1 MSDKLENKNIETVQS
16 SLEQITTHD
25 ELLQKLWNLK
35 LNQIIKKERWDMYEV
50 TTEIDDIYWKK
61 WDTFLVK
68 KELFD
73 QATKEKEQ
81 QLETQATVE
90 SVNADSEKLWETV
103 QTTIETKQQTQLL
116 QIESQQQQRLERAPF
131 TTIEW
136 YITALEELEN
146 DFKLKKKLVGR
157 NFWEKIGDPFKK
169 DDTKERMQKETN
181 EKINAWIKYLWD
193 LKKEKKDEEKA
204 TNKHNTKSL
213 KKGLT
218 EYTPKITQ
226 TDLDNFMDAFQQEG
240 LLEDDIKKFQAGK
253 LEPSAGFPLTSKKY
267 VKRNIKESR
276 KYYEM
281 KKDINKLKNNA
292 AVLTIFGNN
301 EAEAERYFDAVING
315 QMSPNMNQYNQQLAN
330 YFGQNIADY
339 PFAAN
344 AVLRT
349 NGYIPFGW
357 SSNSNYRNISPQMRK
372 TPSSYKNLDW
382 GETFKVW
389 GINGTIRKVF
399 DQFPNLSEKQ
409 KDTRSQ
415 LGSLAI
421 VGVGLYKGI
430 QWLFKSPEKGGMK
443 WWQKGLTL
451 AGITLG
457 TQVLLWEDPISLVN
471 KLMTGWLSFDDF
483 KKKFENST
491 TFFGWK
497 EAKEYQD
504 NYSLLQC
511 FGEMTPAE
519 LQNNMKIWEKSP
531 ADWKS
536 FYTPMLTTYGGYP
549 AFKALWPNYN
559 NKKMVS
565 WLNNIGIGFPT
576 SQEMESIKIK
586 DIKDKMSKNQEFLNT
601 YITKTGQKVDSKK
614 QEEINTYLSHKD
626 LSDTKVLE
634 DMQKEGLFIANTN
647 AAYTEREQ
655 DLKYLST
662 MEHNIKTQ
670 LTSLSEKEKEELYLW
685 AKLFYNERTIENK
698 PKFEFSQEGEKIF
711 MTSHVTEDGRK
722 QKIEINIKDRS
733 ISRLAKDWVP
743 LEFPNMR
750 EMIRVAYLSNGLLN
764 ITKDFSTHNPNPF
777 EFRSILSSLQLKSN
791 IPTSWSGIYFDGKTW
806 DEWGLDTQLVSYW
819 SFFGRFGKMDNVS
832 EVIHKHPEV
841 YSNYL
846 NILWKEK
853 VWLSSSSSQ
862 ETESTTSFENI
873 VDNANTKAQVEKLS
887 ITDSEKVEIQT
898 TLNTLRQDTTAI
910 DQQRGA
916 LSISSTS
923 FSSLGETTPISLEKK
938 TIDGLNNNQIEISFK
953 NYAELIEA
961 AHIINR
967 IKQETKN
974 KIPYNKTDKWKV
986 PFCVDG
992 SKQIQFRQLDGS
1004 PINIFWHFASRIEDL
1019 FNKSTLNTNKEY
1031 LANYLN
1037 TWFINKTTS

>member
-116 QIESQQQQRLERAPF
+116 QIESQQQQRLEKAPF
-131 TTIEW
+131 TAIEW

-204 TNKHNTKSL
+204 TNKHNIKSL

-226 TDLDNFMDAFQQEG
+226 TDLDNFWDAFSQER

-267 VKRNIKESR
+267 VKRAIKEDR
-276 KYYEM
+276 KTYEM
-281 KKDINKLKNNA
+281 KKDVNKLKNDA

-344 AVLRT
+344 AVLQQT
-349 NGYIPFGW
+349 WTIPFPGY
-357 SSNSNYRNISPQMRK
+357 STTMRG
-372 TPSSYKNLDW
+372 KNATMLTNQQVDYGSMNRW
-382 GETFKVW
+382 ETLEKKGAIGAV
-389 GINGTIRKVF
+389 RKLF
-399 DQFPNLSEKQ
+399 DQLPNLTTQQ
-409 KDTRSQ
+409 KDGWTSLTVAIG
-415 LGSLAI
+415 LGYWI
-421 VGVGLYKGI
+421 FKGVK
-430 QWLFKSPEKGGMK
+430 WLFNKESGGFWK
-443 WWQKGLTL
+443 KAAILWAT
-451 AGITLG
+451 TLG
-457 TQVLLWEDPISLVN
+457 TQALLGENPISLIAKALN
-471 KLMTGWLSFDDF
+471 GGLSRDEL
-483 KKKFENST
+483 KHRVSNSFSFLQKNNPEEYYQLT
-491 TFFGWK
+491 TPAIASLTFGNLTVGDMRKQMKHWKSNPDSWK
-497 EAKEYQD
+497 EIYEIK
-504 NYSLLQC
+504 
-511 FGEMTPAE
+511 
-519 LQNNMKIWEKSP
+519 MKQ
-531 ADWKS
+531 
-536 FYTPMLTTYGGYP
+536 LTQGNKQFANDFERFWPTYNDV
-549 AFKALWPNYN
+549 AFKAWLTSIGMDFSKED
-559 NKKMVS
+559 NKYLTTTIDQITEKTM
-565 WLNNIGIGFPT
+565 T
-576 SQEMESIKIK
+576 
-586 DIKDKMSKNQEFLNT
+586 NT
-601 YITKTGQKVDSKK
+601 DHFYKT
-614 QEEINTYLSHKD
+614 
-626 LSDTKVLE
+626 LE
-634 DMQKEGLFIANTN
+634 KEGLKVSSGKTKEVQEYLNSHSATN
-647 AAYTEREQ
+647 LSIYKDMENKGLIESDPSKTFTDRVEDKKNKAELTKNIREKTMDLNQQETQ
-655 DLKYLST
+655 DLIT
-662 MEHNIKTQ
+662 GIE
-670 LTSLSEKEKEELYLW
+670 
-685 AKLFYNERTIENK
+685 LFYDEMPIDNK
-698 PKFEFSQEGEKIF
+698 PIFQIEEVADWTFTMISHNGLKINFNVRKKTLDGFEQHGNSIIFS
-711 MTSHVTEDGRK
+711 
-722 QKIEINIKDRS
+722 NYRS
-733 ISRLAKDWVP
+733 LLRS
-743 LEFPNMR
+743 
-750 EMIRVAYLSNGLLN
+750 AYLTNEIMKICEKKNVKSNAP
-764 ITKDFSTHNPNPF
+764 FYYPNVKGI
-777 EFRSILSSLQLKSN
+777 SVGKGIYINDSDILS
-791 IPTSWSGIYFDGKTW
+791 FGK
-806 DEWGLDTQLVSYW
+806 DTRIVS
-819 SFFGRFGKMDNVS
+819 SGRFGASGKVAKELDS
-832 EVIHKHPEV
+832 HLPE
-841 YSNYL
+841 YTSYL
-846 NILWKEK
+846 NTIWKK
-853 VWLSSSSSQ
+853 NGLGGIGTDSQ
-862 ETESTTSFENI
+862 EVAATSFKNI

-986 PFCVDG
+986 PFYVDG

-1004 PINIFWHFASRIEDL
+1004 PINIFWHFASRIEDF